1 MGGMLFFCVLAIIL
15 WIVMLYVFLRAIF
28 FDLNELKKINE
39 LLLINKK
46 NTNNNFI
53 FYDIF
58 KGVGVLDVMF
68 IFLAVVIS
76 FFIILLLL
84 LLTINS

>member
-1 MGGMLFFCVLAIIL
+1 MLFFCVLGIVL
-15 WIVMLYVFLRAIF
+15 WIVMLYFFLRAIF
-28 FDLNELKKINE
+28 FDLNELKRMNE
-39 LLLINKK
+39 ILLMGKK

-53 FYDIF
+53 FFDLF
-58 KGVGVLDVMF
+58 KGVDALDVIF
-68 IFLAVVIS
+68 IFIAITIS

>member
-1 MGGMLFFCVLAIIL
+1 
-15 WIVMLYVFLRAIF
+15 MLYVFLRAIF

-58 KGVGVLDVMF
+58 KEVDVLDVMF

>member
-1 MGGMLFFCVLAIIL
+1 MNEIMLMG
-15 WIVMLYVFLRAIF
+15 
-28 FDLNELKKINE
+28 
-39 LLLINKK
+39 KK

-53 FYDIF
+53 FFDLF
-58 KGVGVLDVMF
+58 KGVDALDVIF
-68 IFLAVVIS
+68 IFIAITIS

>member
-1 MGGMLFFCVLAIIL
+1 MLFFCVLAIVL
-15 WIVMLYVFLRAIF
+15 WIVMLYFFLRAIF
-28 FDLNELKKINE
+28 FDLNELKRMNE
-39 LLLINKK
+39 ILLMGKK

-53 FYDIF
+53 FFDLF
-58 KGVGVLDVMF
+58 KGVDTLDVIF
-68 IFLAVVIS
+68 IFIAITIS